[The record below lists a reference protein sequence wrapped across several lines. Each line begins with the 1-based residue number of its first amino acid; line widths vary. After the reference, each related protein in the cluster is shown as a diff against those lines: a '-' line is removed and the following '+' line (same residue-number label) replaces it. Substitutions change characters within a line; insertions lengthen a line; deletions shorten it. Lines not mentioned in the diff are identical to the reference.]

1 MEVWAWLRECRKDGG
16 ALRSAELEG
25 PNSVCPGLSCFPGR
39 GPSRGNRENQ
49 DEEVTCVELKDKMK
63 K

>member
-1 MEVWAWLRECRKDGG
+1 MAEGMQKGWRGPEVSRAGG
-16 ALRSAELEG
+16 EE
-25 PNSVCPGLSCFPGR
+25 PTSVCPGLSCFPGR

-49 DEEVTCVELKDKMK
+49 DEEVTCVELKNKRK